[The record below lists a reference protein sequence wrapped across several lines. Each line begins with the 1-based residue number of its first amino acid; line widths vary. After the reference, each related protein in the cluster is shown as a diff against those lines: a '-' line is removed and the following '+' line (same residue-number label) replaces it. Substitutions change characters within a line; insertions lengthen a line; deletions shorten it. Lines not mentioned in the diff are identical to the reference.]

1 MSSETTTD
9 GPAPPALERELKQLL
24 VATLRLSDVDPDSI
38 PSDGPLFGDG
48 LGLDSVDAL
57 QLTVAIDRVYGVRL
71 SSDTTDAAAV
81 GVPSVFGSVQA
92 LAAFVARS
100 RLR

>member
-9 GPAPPALERELKQLL
+9 GLAPPALERELKQLL
-24 VATLRLSDVDPDSI
+24 VTTLRLSDVDPDSI

-57 QLTVAIDRVYGVRL
+57 QLTVAIDRIYGVRV
-71 SSDTTDAAAV
+71 SSDAAAV

-100 RLR
+100 RL

>member
-9 GPAPPALERELKQLL
+9 DPAPPALERELKQLL
-24 VATLRLSDVDPDSI
+24 VTTLRLSDVDPDSI

-57 QLTVAIDRVYGVRL
+57 QLTVAIDRVYGVRVPA
-71 SSDTTDAAAV
+71 TADAAAV
-81 GVPSVFGSVQA
+81 GVPSAFGSVQA